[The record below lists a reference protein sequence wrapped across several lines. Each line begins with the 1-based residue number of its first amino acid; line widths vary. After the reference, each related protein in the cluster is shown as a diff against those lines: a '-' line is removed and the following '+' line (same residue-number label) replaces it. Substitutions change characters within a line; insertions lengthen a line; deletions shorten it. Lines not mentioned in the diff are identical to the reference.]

1 MENLFNIEYMHGD
14 WTVSIEYNVNGGYG
28 GITIC
33 IKTNLNQSL
42 SFTEAFEGTVSKDE
56 AFVMAQRMLKELG
69 EDFSDM
75 VKKTISDMKSDLK
88 YQRDFLFG
96 E

>member
-14 WTVSIEYNVNGGYG
+14 WTVRIEYNVNGGYG

-42 SFTEAFEGTVSKDE
+42 SFTEAFEGTVSKEE
-56 AFVMAQRMLKELG
+56 AFVMAQRMLKGLG
-69 EDFSDM
+69 DDFSDM
-75 VKKTISDMKSDLK
+75 VKKTISYMKSDFK
-88 YQRDFLFG
+88 YRKDFLFG

>member
-14 WTVSIEYNVNGGYG
+14 WTVTIEYNVNGGYG
-28 GITIC
+28 GVSVC
-33 IKTNLNQSL
+33 IKNNLNQSL
-42 SFTEAFEGTVSKDE
+42 SFTEAFEGAVSKDE

>member
-14 WTVSIEYNVNGGYG
+14 WTVRIEYNVNGGYG

-42 SFTEAFEGTVSKDE
+42 SFTEAFEGTVSKEE
-56 AFVMAQRMLKELG
+56 AFLMAQRMLKGLG
-69 EDFSDM
+69 DDFSDM
-75 VKKTISDMKSDLK
+75 VKKTISYMKYDFK
-88 YQRDFLFG
+88 YRKDFLFG